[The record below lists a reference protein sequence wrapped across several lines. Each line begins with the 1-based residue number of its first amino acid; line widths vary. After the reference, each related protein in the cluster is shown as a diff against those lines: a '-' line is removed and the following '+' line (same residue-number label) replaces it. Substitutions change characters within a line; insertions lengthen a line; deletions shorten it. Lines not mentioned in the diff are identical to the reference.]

1 MRTITV
7 EEHFLAD
14 GYRELIKRNTSNQG
28 GGALDAVLATLQAKL
43 VDLGPIRLQDMDANG
58 IDLQVIS
65 HTALDIPL
73 SRNED
78 VKLTRAANDQLAAAV
93 AAHPH
98 RFAGFAALPMTEPE
112 AAVAEFE
119 RAVHSLGFKGAMIN
133 GTTNGR
139 FLDDLAFLPILEQAV
154 ALNVP
159 VYIHPAPPPLAVREA
174 YYAGFDPAVSNVLAT
189 GGWGWHNE
197 AAIHALRLILAGVFD
212 RLPTLQIIIGH
223 MGEMIP
229 FMLARINTRISPVAK
244 NLQRPIADYFLQN
257 FYITISGFFTDTLL
271 LLALQTVGADHIIFS
286 VDYPYSSNEQGRAFL
301 DNASISPADKEKISH
316 LNAEQLLRL
325 PEA

>member
-1 MRTITV
+1 
-7 EEHFLAD
+7 
-14 GYRELIKRNTSNQG
+14 
-28 GGALDAVLATLQAKL
+28 
-43 VDLGPIRLQDMDANG
+43 
-58 IDLQVIS
+58 
-65 HTALDIPL
+65 
-73 SRNED
+73 
-78 VKLTRAANDQLAAAV
+78 
-93 AAHPH
+93 
-98 RFAGFAALPMTEPE
+98 
-112 AAVAEFE
+112 
-119 RAVHSLGFKGAMIN
+119 
-133 GTTNGR
+133 
-139 FLDDLAFLPILEQAV
+139 
-154 ALNVP
+154 
-159 VYIHPAPPPLAVREA
+159 
-174 YYAGFDPAVSNVLAT
+174 
-189 GGWGWHNE
+189 
-197 AAIHALRLILAGVFD
+197 
-212 RLPTLQIIIGH
+212 